1 MSGRFTT
8 WKTESP
14 ASINQAAEFS
24 KKSDGQA
31 AFPSP
36 PEPAESPILGLL
48 GESPPGRLHAGHGVN
63 QCQTVSFQQGMAGGQ
78 EGGCAHGRP
87 VQEAAPR
94 RPDLCPGPARP
105 PNAGLPGGRPR
116 GGRI

>member
-1 MSGRFTT
+1 MSGHFTT

-24 KKSDGQA
+24 RKSDGQA

-36 PEPAESPILGLL
+36 PEPAESPTLGLL
-48 GESPPGRLHAGHGVN
+48 GESPPGRLHAGHAVD
-63 QCQTVSFQQGMAGGQ
+63 QRQTVSFQQGMAGGQ
-78 EGGCAHGRP
+78 EGGCARAARAGSGTSQAGP
-87 VQEAAPR
+87 V
-94 RPDLCPGPARP
+94 PGAARP